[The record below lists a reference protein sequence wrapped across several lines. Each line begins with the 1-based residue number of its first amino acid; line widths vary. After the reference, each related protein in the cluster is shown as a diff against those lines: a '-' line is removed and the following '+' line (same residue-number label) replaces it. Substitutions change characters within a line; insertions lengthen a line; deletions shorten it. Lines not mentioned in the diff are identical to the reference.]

1 MLKMSRSRYPSR
13 PEETGLTE
21 GANRKMT
28 MSVEETPSGPVE
40 APGCKASELAE
51 IGVIVDC
58 AYEAARLLKL
68 LANEKRLVILCF
80 LATRGEMPVGA
91 LVEALGLSQSALS
104 QHLAKLRRDGLVLF
118 RRASQ
123 TLHYRLADP
132 RVVRVLGV
140 LEEIF
145 CARSL
150 TVDPCKPS
158 RRLRH
163 TRA

>member
-1 MLKMSRSRYPSR
+1 MLIEARSEPQRAGHNAA
-13 PEETGLTE
+13 EFAGI
-21 GANRKMT
+21 GAMI
-28 MSVEETPSGPVE
+28 
-40 APGCKASELAE
+40 GCAQ
-51 IGVIVDC
+51 
-58 AYEAARLLKL
+58 EAARLLKV
-68 LANEKRLVILCF
+68 LANEQRLLILCF
-80 LATRGEMPVGA
+80 LASRGEMPVGA

-118 RRASQ
+118 RRESQ

-150 TVDPCKPS
+150 AV
-158 RRLRH
+158 
-163 TRA
+163 AIF

>member
-1 MLKMSRSRYPSR
+1 
-13 PEETGLTE
+13 
-21 GANRKMT
+21 MT
-28 MSVEETPSGPVE
+28 ISVEQTPTGPVE
-40 APGCKASELAE
+40 APGCSASELAE
-51 IGVIVDC
+51 IGAIVDC

-80 LATRGEMPVGA
+80 LATRGEMAVGA

-104 QHLAKLRRDGLVLF
+104 QHLARLRRDGLVLF
-118 RRASQ
+118 RRESQ

-145 CARSL
+145 CTRSL
-150 TVDPCKPS
+150 TVGG
-158 RRLRH
+158 
-163 TRA
+163 

>member
-1 MLKMSRSRYPSR
+1 
-13 PEETGLTE
+13 
-21 GANRKMT
+21 MT
-28 MSVEETPSGPVE
+28 MSVEQTPSGQPAEV
-40 APGCKASELAE
+40 PGCRASELAE
-51 IGVIVDC
+51 IGAIVDC

-118 RRASQ
+118 RRESQ

-150 TVDPCKPS
+150 AVATCP
-158 RRLRH
+158 
-163 TRA
+163 

>member
-1 MLKMSRSRYPSR
+1 MLI
-13 PEETGLTE
+13 E
-21 GANRKMT
+21 
-28 MSVEETPSGPVE
+28 E
-40 APGCKASELAE
+40 APSELGKCNAAELAE
-51 IGVIVDC
+51 IDAMLGC
-58 AYEAARLLKL
+58 AQEGARLLKL

-118 RRASQ
+118 RRESQ

-150 TVDPCKPS
+150 TVATFP
-158 RRLRH
+158 
-163 TRA
+163 

>member
-1 MLKMSRSRYPSR
+1 
-13 PEETGLTE
+13 
-21 GANRKMT
+21 MT
-28 MSVEETPSGPVE
+28 TSVEQTRSGRPAE
-40 APGCKASELAE
+40 APRCSASELAE
-51 IGVIVDC
+51 TGAIVDC

-118 RRASQ
+118 RRESQ

-150 TVDPCKPS
+150 TVAISP
-158 RRLRH
+158 
-163 TRA
+163 

>member
-1 MLKMSRSRYPSR
+1 
-13 PEETGLTE
+13 
-21 GANRKMT
+21 
-28 MSVEETPSGPVE
+28 MSVEETLSRPVE
-40 APGCKASELAE
+40 APGCKVSESAE
-51 IGVIVDC
+51 IGAIAEC

-118 RRASQ
+118 RRESQ

-132 RVVRVLGV
+132 RVMRVLGV

-145 CARSL
+145 CARSRS
-150 TVDPCKPS
+150 VDSCKPS

>member
-1 MLKMSRSRYPSR
+1 
-13 PEETGLTE
+13 
-21 GANRKMT
+21 
-28 MSVEETPSGPVE
+28 MSVEQTRSGRPAE
-40 APGCKASELAE
+40 APGCRASELAE
-51 IGVIVDC
+51 IGAIVDC
-58 AYEAARLLKL
+58 ASEAARLLKL

-104 QHLAKLRRDGLVLF
+104 QHLARLRRDRLVLF
-118 RRASQ
+118 RRESQ

-145 CARSL
+145 CERSL
-150 TVDPCKPS
+150 TVDSMSERTGCEIETPRS
-158 RRLRH
+158 G
-163 TRA
+163 A

>member
-1 MLKMSRSRYPSR
+1 
-13 PEETGLTE
+13 
-21 GANRKMT
+21 MT
-28 MSVEETPSGPVE
+28 MSVEETPSGPV
-40 APGCKASELAE
+40 PGCKASESAE

-118 RRASQ
+118 RRESQ

-132 RVVRVLGV
+132 RVMRVLGV
-140 LEEIF
+140 LQEIF
-145 CARSL
+145 CTRSPR
-150 TVDPCKPS
+150 V
-158 RRLRH
+158 
-163 TRA
+163 

>member
-1 MLKMSRSRYPSR
+1 
-13 PEETGLTE
+13 
-21 GANRKMT
+21 MT
-28 MSVEETPSGPVE
+28 MSVEQTPSGRPAG
-40 APGCKASELAE
+40 APGCRASELVE
-51 IGVIVDC
+51 ISAIVDC

-118 RRASQ
+118 RRESQ
-123 TLHYRLADP
+123 TMHYRLADP
-132 RVVRVLGV
+132 RVMRVLGA

-145 CARSL
+145 CTRSS
-150 TVDPCKPS
+150 TVRVHLCKGSNPCG
-158 RRLRH
+158 
-163 TRA
+163 